1 MTKLQRLFSPINIG
15 IMEVK
20 NRIVMSP
27 MHTDYGN
34 DDGTISDRLRD
45 YHVARAKG
53 GVGLITLEMCLCKL

>member
-1 MTKLQRLFSPINIG
+1 VTKLQRLFSPINIG

-53 GVGLITLEMCLCKL
+53 GVGLTTLEMCLCKL